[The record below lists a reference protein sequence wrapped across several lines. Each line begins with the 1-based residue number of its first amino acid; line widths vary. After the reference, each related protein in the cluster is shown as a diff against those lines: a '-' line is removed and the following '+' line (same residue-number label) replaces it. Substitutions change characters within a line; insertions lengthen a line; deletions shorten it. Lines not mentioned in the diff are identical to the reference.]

1 MNDKIQTE
9 ETVDEKHG
17 TVLDTVKQVIQTEHE
32 LGFWKGAKL
41 YPKAVFWSAF
51 FCIAVIMA
59 GFDPQLVSSFYALP
73 AFQKKY
79 GQFYEG
85 EYIISAPWQTGLG
98 MGNAVGQLVG
108 ALACGWP
115 LEKFGRKRT
124 LAACCCWSIAWIFMQ
139 FFSSNLTI
147 LCIGEIF
154 AGLGYG
160 FYVVI
165 APVYASD
172 VCPLALRGVLTAS
185 VNLAFVIGQFI
196 AQGTAAGVESRT
208 DALAYKIPFAIQW
221 VWPVILLVGLC
232 FAPESPYWLVR
243 QGRRDDAKH
252 ALEKLTSNKDRT
264 DLDAMLILIEETD
277 LLEREIEASTTYLDC
292 FKGSNLRR
300 TEICTMS
307 LEVILLSVI
316 RHSSHERWTGYWDDT
331 LIAPNRSYSLYTL
344 YQLVPLVF
352 LSIFFIL
359 EAVIVV
365 RVLGEIRPMFYLVA
379 AMLLFAI
386 GQIFQY
392 VISVHLCNAT
402 NGAINAGHFES
413 LFTLLAVVMIWVF
426 WSSITEDD
434 WPLPSTETTYT

>member
-1 MNDKIQTE
+1 MQLMSAPPDKFDATYLYVFSPPLLILESKEILRTVATSQGLDFDSHLYNMNDKIQTE

-17 TVLDTVKQVIQTEHE
+17 TVLDTVKQVTQTEHE

-79 GQFYEG
+79 GQLYEV

-115 LEKFGRKRT
+115 LERFGRKRT

-196 AQGTAAGVESRT
+196 AQGTAAGVEGRT
-208 DALAYKIPFAIQW
+208 DALAYKIPFGTFTDRPAIYRH
-221 VWPVILLVGLC
+221 VADESCSNSMGLACNPFGRSLL
-232 FAPESPYWLVR
+232 
-243 QGRRDDAKH
+243 
-252 ALEKLTSNKDRT
+252 
-264 DLDAMLILIEETD
+264 
-277 LLEREIEASTTYLDC
+277 
-292 FKGSNLRR
+292 
-300 TEICTMS
+300 
-307 LEVILLSVI
+307 
-316 RHSSHERWTGYWDDT
+316 
-331 LIAPNRSYSLYTL
+331 RS
-344 YQLVPLVF
+344 
-352 LSIFFIL
+352 
-359 EAVIVV
+359 
-365 RVLGEIRPMFYLVA
+365 
-379 AMLLFAI
+379 
-386 GQIFQY
+386 
-392 VISVHLCNAT
+392 
-402 NGAINAGHFES
+402 
-413 LFTLLAVVMIWVF
+413 
-426 WSSITEDD
+426 
-434 WPLPSTETTYT
+434 

>member
-1 MNDKIQTE
+1 LILTSTSNMNDKIQTE

-17 TVLDTVKQVIQTEHE
+17 TVLDTVKQVTQTEHE

-79 GQFYEG
+79 GQLYEG

-196 AQGTAAGVESRT
+196 AQGTAAGVEGRT
-208 DALAYKIPFAIQW
+208 DALAYKIPF
-221 VWPVILLVGLC
+221 GT
-232 FAPESPYWLVR
+232 FYRS
-243 QGRRDDAKH
+243 
-252 ALEKLTSNKDRT
+252 SS
-264 DLDAMLILIEETD
+264 DL
-277 LLEREIEASTTYLDC
+277 STR
-292 FKGSNLRR
+292 G
-300 TEICTMS
+300 
-307 LEVILLSVI
+307 
-316 RHSSHERWTGYWDDT
+316 
-331 LIAPNRSYSLYTL
+331 
-344 YQLVPLVF
+344 
-352 LSIFFIL
+352 
-359 EAVIVV
+359 
-365 RVLGEIRPMFYLVA
+365 
-379 AMLLFAI
+379 
-386 GQIFQY
+386 
-392 VISVHLCNAT
+392 
-402 NGAINAGHFES
+402 
-413 LFTLLAVVMIWVF
+413 
-426 WSSITEDD
+426 
-434 WPLPSTETTYT
+434 